1 MRFLLWKKEWLYD
14 KLIIEYGC
22 DIMFGKILKIDNN
35 EITIENTSGKA
46 LSSIMNCHLVFVD
59 SDRLVVGELIYI
71 DKEIARVLLVGE
83 IKNNTFISG
92 TIQKPSGTSDI
103 RIISAKELEL
113 IIGKNNI
120 DKNRLLLGKSAIYKN
135 FNVSVALNDFF
146 ANHSAIIGNTGS
158 GKSCGVA
165 RILQNL
171 FNSDYKPINSHIVL
185 FDAYGEYKKTF
196 LNMNGSGLKSVC
208 LTTKVTESFEHLLTL
223 PAYFLDADDLA
234 ILLGATTAD
243 QIPVLSKTL
252 KLVRIFMSNDP
263 RMKEYKNDIIASCLL
278 DILTSGRR
286 SSQMRDQIIAVLSH
300 YNTDT
305 LNLDSIIHQPGYD
318 RTLRQCLLIDEQGK
332 INAILEVT
340 KFLQQ
345 FNKVDL
351 DTIIFEENL
360 AYSLNDLYY
369 ALEFALISEGTL
381 NNDISYKQNNIL
393 KNRLQNIINGNERAI
408 FDVKNYIGKEEFV
421 LNMFNNTQLINIDLS
436 YLDDRFAK
444 IITKLYSKL
453 LFNYTTNL
461 QNRGTFSVNIILEE
475 AHRYVQNDSDIDII
489 GYNIFDRIT
498 KEGRKYGTLLTF
510 ITQRPSEL
518 STTALS
524 QCSNFIVFKLFYPRD
539 LEIVRNMSVN
549 VAESTIEQIKSL
561 NPGTAFCF
569 GSGFKMPILINFELP
584 NPMPESTSLKINKI
598 WYGEDNA

>member
-1 MRFLLWKKEWLYD
+1 
-14 KLIIEYGC
+14 
-22 DIMFGKILKIDNN
+22 MFGKILKIDNN

-46 LSSIMNCHLVFVD
+46 LSSIMNCHLVFEDV
-59 SDRLVVGELIYI
+59 SRLVVGELIYI
-71 DKEIARVLLVGE
+71 DKEIAKVLLVGE

-92 TIQKPSGTSDI
+92 TIQKPSGTSNI
-103 RIISAKELEL
+103 RIINASELEL
-113 IIGKNNI
+113 IIGKNTI

-135 FNVSVALNDFF
+135 YNVSVALNDFF

-171 FNSDYKPINSHIVL
+171 FNSPNKPINCHIVL
-185 FDAYGEYKKTF
+185 FDAYGEYRKTF
-196 LNMNGSGLKSVC
+196 LQMNEIGLKNTC
-208 LTTKVTESFEHLLTL
+208 LTTRITDSFESMLTI

-243 QIPVLSKTL
+243 QIPVLEKTL
-252 KLVRIFMSNDP
+252 KLVRIFLSDDP
-263 RMKEYKNDIIASCLL
+263 KMKEYKNDIIAACLL
-278 DILTSGRR
+278 DILTSGKQ

-300 YNTDT
+300 YNTET

-318 RTLRQCLLIDEQGK
+318 RTLRQCLNIDEQGK

-351 DTIIFEENL
+351 ETIIFDEFI

-369 ALEFALISEGTL
+369 ALEFALISEGTI
-381 NNDISYKQNNIL
+381 NNDLSYKQNNIL
-393 KNRLQNIINGNERAI
+393 KNRLQNIINSNERAI
-408 FDVKNYIGKEEFV
+408 FDVKDYISKEEFIKS
-421 LNMFNNTQLINIDLS
+421 LFNNTQLITIDLS

-444 IITKLYSKL
+444 IVTKLYSKL

-461 QNRGTFSVNIILEE
+461 LNRGTFSVNIILEE

-524 QCSNFIVFKLFYPRD
+524 QCANFIVFKLFYPRD
-539 LEIVRNMSVN
+539 LEIVRNMSIN
-549 VAESTIEQIKSL
+549 VADSTIEQIKSL

-569 GSGFKMPILINFELP
+569 GNGFKMPLLVNFELP